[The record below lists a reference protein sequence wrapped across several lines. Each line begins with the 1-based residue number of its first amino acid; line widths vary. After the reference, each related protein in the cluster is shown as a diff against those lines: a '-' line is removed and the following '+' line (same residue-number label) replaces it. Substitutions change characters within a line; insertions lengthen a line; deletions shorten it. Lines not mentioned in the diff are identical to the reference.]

1 MCTQVTVFSL
11 VEALILVRVGSSETL
26 NFMKTVKEELCR
38 IKGVKEVNGVFG
50 RWDFAVRLETKTLG
64 DLGNQVTDC
73 IRSIKGVQSTET
85 LVMGF

>member
-1 MCTQVTVFSL
+1 MYTQVTVFSL

-26 NFMKTVKEELCR
+26 NFMKTVKEELCK